1 MSKTNDIFLDMLPN
15 VDLHGYDRESA
26 RVKVNDFILENRI
39 LKNKEVLI
47 IHGIGEGIVRDT
59 VHQELSR
66 NKYVIDHKL
75 ANSNIG
81 CTVVK
86 IKLD

>member
-1 MSKTNDIFLDMLPN
+1 MKKVNDIFLDMLPSI
-15 VDLHGYDRESA
+15 DLHGFDREGA
-26 RVKVNDFILENRI
+26 RVATSDFILESKI

-47 IHGIGEGIVRDT
+47 IHGIGQGIVKEA
-59 VHQELSR
+59 VHQELFR
-66 NKYVIDHKL
+66 NKNVIDYKI